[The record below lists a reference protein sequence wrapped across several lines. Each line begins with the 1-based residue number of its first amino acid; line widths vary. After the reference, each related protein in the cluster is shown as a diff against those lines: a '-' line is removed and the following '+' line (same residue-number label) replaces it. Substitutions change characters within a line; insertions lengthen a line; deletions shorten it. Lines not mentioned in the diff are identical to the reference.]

1 MFEGIT
7 KSFNSI
13 IDKIRKKKTISEAD
27 LETTMREIRV
37 ALLEADVSLPIIK
50 EFIKNVKETAIGQNV
65 IKNVDSGQMI
75 VKIVNDEL
83 IRLLGSDLGDINLEK
98 KPTILM
104 MTGLQGSGKTTTA
117 GKLANRFKNKF
128 DKKVLLVSLDIY
140 RPAAQEQLETLG
152 KQIQV
157 DSLPIIKNEKPLE
170 ICERALKIIN
180 DYDVVIFDTAGRLH
194 IDENLM
200 QELKEIKTLTKPD
213 EIILVADSLTGQDAV
228 LIAKEFN
235 EQIKVDS
242 IILTRIDGD
251 GRGGAA
257 LSMKLTTNCPI
268 RYVGLGEKI
277 QDFDLFHP
285 ERIASRILDMG
296 DIISFVERAE
306 EIIEKEE
313 IDILEKKL
321 KDGNFDLNDL
331 LKQLKSLKKLGGI
344 ANILSFLPGAGK
356 IKDFLG
362 DKGFDDKEFKL
373 QEAIIQSMTIKE
385 RAKPELLNSS
395 RKFRIAKGS
404 GTDIKQVNSLL
415 KKFGTMKA
423 VVQKVGKMD
432 DTQVRELMKNFGDM
446 NNVF

>member
-37 ALLEADVSLPIIK
+37 ALLEADVSLPIVK
-50 EFIKNVKETAIGQNV
+50 EFIKNVKETAIGQDV

-157 DSLPIIKNEKPLE
+157 DSLPIIKNEKPLQ

-180 DYDVVIFDTAGRLH
+180 DYAVVIFDTAGRLH

-200 QELKEIKTLTKPD
+200 QELKEIKTLTQPD

-268 RYVGLGEKI
+268 RYVGVGEKI

-306 EIIEKEE
+306 EVIEKEE
-313 IDILEKKL
+313 IDNLEKKL

-404 GTDIKQVNSLL
+404 GTDIKHVNSLL

-432 DTQVRELMKNFGDM
+432 DMQVRDLMKNFGDM